1 MESGQPLCPAMVEG
15 VGETGPQQLESL
27 LTNSDLPPIVM
38 QRICQQP
45 RAKLSL
51 QYGAIPQRDL
61 SPSWWQTDHT
71 GLSHRGE
78 NNLK

>member
-1 MESGQPLCPAMVEG
+1 MVEG

-27 LTNSDLPPIVM
+27 LTNSNLPPIVM
-38 QRICQQP
+38 LRIFLQP

-61 SPSWWQTDHT
+61 SPSGGRLITLDSPIVEKT
-71 GLSHRGE
+71 I
-78 NNLK
+78 